1 MPRLRESTLD
11 AHRSAVRAAILD
23 ATAGLVARGGLR
35 AVTMSRVAEAA
46 GIGRA
51 TLYRY
56 FADVDALLLAWHER
70 RLGQHLHQ
78 LAQLRHA
85 DGSELD
91 RLAAVL
97 SAFGSIRHRHPGA
110 GEAAALHAGGHVTR
124 AHGHVREMV
133 GELVAEAA
141 GNGVVRADVPPAELA
156 AYCLAAL
163 EAAAELT
170 SGAALERLVA
180 VTLDG
185 LRPKDPAAG

>member
-23 ATAGLVARGGLR
+23 AAAALVARGGVR
-35 AVTMSRVAEAA
+35 AVTMSRVAEDA

-56 FADVDALLLAWHER
+56 FPDVDALLLDWHER
-70 RLGQHLHQ
+70 RLGEHLAE

-85 DGSELD
+85 GGTALD

-97 SAFGSIRHRHPGA
+97 AAFGSIRHRHPGA
-110 GEAAALHAGGHVTR
+110 GDAAPLHGGAHVTR

-133 GELVAEAA
+133 HELVAAA
-141 GNGVVRADVPPAELA
+141 VRDGVVRGDVPPAELA

-163 EAAAELT
+163 DAAAELG
-170 SGAALERLVA
+170 SGEAVERLVA

-185 LRPKDPAAG
+185 LRPRA